1 MSTNNWG
8 AGVLRKVTYA
18 AGAMSLAVAGILIT
32 VPGASA
38 EDAPCT
44 PMPASDEQVLVT
56 PAVPAT
62 PGTPAVTHT
71 EYQRW
76 SWKGGPDGPAPS
88 DIPPSEGWQQNTEA
102 YFPGHSDDPLNTIF
116 QAGTPGNADYFYW
129 ATTEVVD
136 TPAVPGTPE
145 IPAVYTTVHH
155 DAVTCPVVTP
165 PVVEPPVVE
174 QPVVEPET
182 HIVPTTVQTDGDQ
195 TAVLVLAAGLGVL
208 AAGALT
214 GAGLLI
220 RSRRG

>member
-1 MSTNNWG
+1 MSRNNWG
-8 AGVLRKVTYA
+8 AGVLRKATYA

-44 PMPASDEQVLVT
+44 PTPASDEQVLVT

-88 DIPPSEGWQQNTEA
+88 DIPPSEGWQENTEA

-129 ATTEVVD
+129 ATEEVTD
-136 TPAVPGTPE
+136 TPEVPGTPE
-145 IPAVYTTVHH
+145 IPAVYTTMHH
-155 DAVTCPVVTP
+155 DAVTCSVVTPPVVTP
-165 PVVEPPVVE
+165 PVVTPPVVA
-174 QPVVEPET
+174 PET

-195 TAVLVLAAGLGVL
+195 TAVTVLAAGLGVL